1 MCPVPRVSQIPM
13 PFQAAVHSQELLFTK
28 SGQCSGPGDY
38 DVGMAA
44 RDLGFPTLYSN
55 PSVNILT

>member
-1 MCPVPRVSQIPM
+1 M